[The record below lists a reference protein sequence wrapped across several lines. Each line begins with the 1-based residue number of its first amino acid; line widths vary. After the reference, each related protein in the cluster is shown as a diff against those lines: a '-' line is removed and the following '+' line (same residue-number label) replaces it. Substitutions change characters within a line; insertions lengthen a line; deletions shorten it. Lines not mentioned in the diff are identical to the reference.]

1 MRLLVGLGNPGP
13 RYERTRHNIGFRVV
27 LEAARELGVKLA
39 PEGRWNALVGKAG
52 EIAVVLPQSY
62 MNLSGEAVGAAARY
76 WKVEPQGVAIV
87 HDEIDLDLGRIQ
99 VKQGGGDAGHNGL
112 RSIREQLGGETL
124 RIRFGVGRPP
134 PQWEGADWVLAKFS
148 SAEEEQLKELI
159 PVAAEAAVAAL
170 REGPSVAANRY
181 NRRPPKAQ

>member
-39 PEGRWNALVGKAG
+39 PDGRWNALVGKAG

-62 MNLSGEAVGAAARY
+62 MKLSGEA
-76 WKVEPQGVAIV
+76 
-87 HDEIDLDLGRIQ
+87 
-99 VKQGGGDAGHNGL
+99 
-112 RSIREQLGGETL
+112 
-124 RIRFGVGRPP
+124 
-134 PQWEGADWVLAKFS
+134 
-148 SAEEEQLKELI
+148 
-159 PVAAEAAVAAL
+159 
-170 REGPSVAANRY
+170 VAANRY